1 MFNYLF
7 VLIYYFYVH
16 MYDLIKE
23 IKKIFFVN
31 NHECVL
37 RPLEKKPNGYKNINS
52 SSLQI
57 YK

>member
-1 MFNYLF
+1 
-7 VLIYYFYVH
+7 